1 SVSHSHPMSPLRWN
15 VGTTPSSSIPAKSHS
30 LRERFQVGVLRN
42 VRSEIAHANRNPHR
56 QPSSA
61 LAAAARPT
69 GQCAQHSRVHI
80 NQALASRNKSSFNPL
95 RSDLPF
101 HKSPFVLCADHTWRA
116 KLFLSEQR
124 CGGRR
129 QTDAP
134 VVSLTRCF
142 ENDRRLTLK

>member
-101 HKSPFVLCADHTWRA
+101 INHHLCCVLT
-116 KLFLSEQR
+116 
-124 CGGRR
+124 
-129 QTDAP
+129 
-134 VVSLTRCF
+134 TRGVQNYSCLNNAA
-142 ENDRRLTLK
+142 EAAGKPTHRSSR